1 MNKVILASGSPR
13 RKELFE
19 TLNIPFDI
27 KVSNVDESL
36 DANLSICEN
45 IEALSFRKEIP
56 PFPGHRE
63 SCRPVLPLLRS
74 FFHKRKHPEGKRPFS
89 LFRIF

>member
-45 IEALSFRKEIP
+45 IEALSFRKALAVFKENKDSVVI
-56 PFPGHRE
+56 G
-63 SCRPVLPLLRS
+63 SDTVVVIN
-74 FFHKRKHPEGKRPFS
+74 G
-89 LFRIF
+89 